1 MSFNRRNFIRS
12 ASLLATCTLTEINAV
27 AAMQHLSNHGN
38 AIAEDDET
46 YWSNVREQFPLTK
59 DWNYLNTGTMGPS
72 PYQVGDAIREGILRN
87 DELGDYGTYD
97 DCIKSIAGFVGAHR
111 NEIAFTHNV
120 TEGNNI
126 ACWGLPLRRGDEVI
140 MTDQEHV
147 GGAIPWLNRQKLHG
161 IVLKTFTP
169 ARTAAETLERLNA
182 VITKRTRAIAV
193 PHILCTQGQVLP
205 LKEIC
210 ALAKGKDIYCC
221 IDGAHGPGML
231 PLDMHELGCDVYA
244 GCGHKWML
252 GPKGTGF
259 LYVRA
264 DFGSVLQ
271 PYFVGAGS
279 TTDKWDM
286 AAKPDYM
293 PPYVDTAHRY
303 FGGTQ
308 SLALSNGVTA
318 AINFMSTIGMG
329 NVHARIKY
337 LSKYLQQELLS
348 IGDKI
353 ELVTPEEEA
362 SFGGINSFRIKGV
375 TPLYFFEVCY
385 GKKIRVRTVAENGMN
400 CTRISTHIFNNKH
413 EIDLLVQQAKEMAG

>member
-12 ASLLATCTLTEINAV
+12 ASLLATCTLSELDAV
-27 AAMQHLSNHGN
+27 AAMQHLNNHGN
-38 AIAEDDET
+38 AIAEDDEN
-46 YWSNVREQFPLTK
+46 YWRSVRQQFPLTK

-72 PYQVGDAIREGILRN
+72 PYQVGDAIREGVMRN
-87 DELGDYGTYD
+87 DELADYGAYE
-97 DCIKSIAGFVGAHR
+97 DCLKDIASFTGAHK
-111 NEIAFTHNV
+111 NEIALTHNV

-161 IVLKTFTP
+161 IVLKTFSP
-169 ARTAAETLERLNA
+169 APTAAETLERLNA
-182 VITKRTRAIAV
+182 AITKRTRAIAI

-210 ALAKGKDIYCC
+210 TLAKEKGIYTC
-221 IDGAHGPGML
+221 IDGAHGSGMM
-231 PLDMHELGCDVYA
+231 PLDLHDLGCDVYA
-244 GCGHKWML
+244 SCCHKWML

-286 AAKPDYM
+286 AATPGYM
-293 PPYVDTAHRY
+293 PAYVDTAHRY

-308 SLALSNGVTA
+308 SLALSNGMTA
-318 AINFMSTIGMG
+318 AIDFMNAIGVS
-329 NVHARIKY
+329 NVYARIKY
-337 LSKYLQQELLS
+337 LSRYLQQELLA

-353 ELVTPEEEA
+353 ELVTPVEDS
-362 SFGGINSFRIKGV
+362 SFAGINSFRIKRV
-375 TPLYFFEVCY
+375 TPQYFFDICY
-385 GKKIRVRTVAENGMN
+385 GKKIRVRTVTENGMN
-400 CTRISTHIFNNKH
+400 CSRISTHIYNNKR
-413 EIDLLVQQAKEMAG
+413 EIDELLQQVREMAG